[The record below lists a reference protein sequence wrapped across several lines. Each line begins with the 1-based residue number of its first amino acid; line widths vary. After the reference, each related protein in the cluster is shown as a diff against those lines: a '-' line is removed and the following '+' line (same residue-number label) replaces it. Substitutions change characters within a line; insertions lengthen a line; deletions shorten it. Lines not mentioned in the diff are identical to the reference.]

1 MAVLA
6 HLVQRDN
13 DVLSVNPPGG
23 DAQLTTNGSSWL
35 WAVTAVFMLTFLV
48 LFVLTPRSTTIAGE
62 KTFHHLLL
70 IANLVGAITYF
81 ASASDLGWSVVRQ
94 ANWLSTGLTRQ
105 IFFTKY
111 ILWVVSF
118 PVAIISIGLL
128 SGTPLRTILY
138 QVFLAWIWVISY
150 LVAAYTESNY
160 KWGFFALGTVAYLFL
175 AISTFLDS
183 RGYERT
189 GAHDGTAGRQ
199 KTVGNH
205 HFMLLAWVNFLW
217 LLYPI
222 AWAISDGGNRIG
234 VTGGFIFFGILDL
247 FFVPFFSFAVLFAAR
262 SFDHTGYHRRP
273 THLGEKST
281 PTTAG
286 PTTAS

>member
-1 MAVLA
+1 
-6 HLVQRDN
+6 
-13 DVLSVNPPGG
+13 
-23 DAQLTTNGSSWL
+23 
-35 WAVTAVFMLTFLV
+35 VTAVFMLTFLV
-48 LFVLTPRSTTIAGE
+48 LFALTPRSTTIAGE
-62 KTFHHLLL
+62 KTFHHMLL
-70 IANLVGAITYF
+70 IANLVGALTYY
-81 ASASDLGWSVVRQ
+81 AAASDLGWSVVTQ
-94 ANWLSTGLTRQ
+94 VNWLSTGLTRQ

-138 QVFLAWIWVISY
+138 QIFLAWTWVIGY

-160 KWGFFALGTVAYLFL
+160 KWGFFAIATVAYLFL
-175 AISTFLDS
+175 AISTFFDS

-189 GAHDGTAGRQ
+189 VANEATTPAGTNTRRG
-199 KTVGNH
+199 VGNH

-222 AWAISDGGNRIG
+222 AWGISDGGNRIG

-247 FFVPFFSFAVLFAAR
+247 LFVPFFSFAVLFAAR

-273 THLGEKST
+273 THFGEKST
-281 PTTAG
+281 PATAG